1 MRPRWLHGFCLFIR
15 FYLFFFFSSTGLLV
29 IFIHF
34 KPKTVSGRLD
44 LASLKFS
51 MYIFQTFKGIIFCPY
66 FVQNHGHL
74 GSYQSYLFIRLS
86 KWYLHSITSTK
97 ACFLY
102 LKPFYNLIYCV
113 LLVHFQPQHPRIV
126 SQCKNL
132 PILILDP

>member
-1 MRPRWLHGFCLFIR
+1 MVASWVLFVCLLGFIIC
-15 FYLFFFFSSTGLLV
+15 LFFFPTDLLV

-34 KPKTVSGRLD
+34 KPKPVSGRLD
-44 LASLKFS
+44 LVSLKFS
-51 MYIFQTFKGIIFCPY
+51 VYIFHTFKGIIFCPY

-74 GSYQSYLFIRLS
+74 GSYQRYLFIRLS

-102 LKPFYNLIYCV
+102 LKPFYNLINCV
-113 LLVHFQPQHPRIV
+113 ILVHFQPQHHRIV

-132 PILILDP
+132 PILILNP